1 MKSITAFLV
10 AAVLFVIVGVVSLT
24 AARLQRHMADAQE
37 RVATQQYA
45 GAQQS
50 LDAAEGYLEYAQWL
64 PLVGDDSLQE
74 VRARKAALLYWQGKH
89 EAVLPAQAEPV
100 AAVDES
106 NADLQL
112 VVANAAFRVGLTRAK
127 ERTETVQALS
137 EAANGYAIVL
147 KNDQWQ
153 EDAAHNYEY
162 VVRLRD
168 QLAKGQRPPM
178 PQPEQGAELGESGAP
193 SPATS
198 LKGFEIY
205 IPLEG
210 SERTPEGGEAG
221 KGEVKQRKG

>member
-1 MKSITAFLV
+1 MKTITGFLV
-10 AAVLFVIVGVVSLT
+10 AALLFVIVGMVSLT
-24 AARLQRHMADAQE
+24 ASRMQGHLADAQE
-37 RVATQQYA
+37 RVATLQYA

-50 LDAAEGYLEYAQWL
+50 LDAAEGYLEYAQYL
-64 PLVGDDSLQE
+64 PWVGSESLQE
-74 VRARKAALLYWQGKH
+74 VRARKAALLYWQGKY
-89 EAVLPAQAEPV
+89 EAVLPVQAEPV

-106 NADLQL
+106 NANLQL

-127 ERTETVQALS
+127 ERTELVQALS

-147 KNDQWQ
+147 KNNEWQ

-168 QLAKGQRPPM
+168 QIAKGQKPPM
-178 PQPEQGAELGESGAP
+178 PPPEQGAELGEGGAP
-193 SPATS
+193 TPATT

-210 SERTPEGGEAG
+210 NERTPEGGEAG
-221 KGEVKQRKG
+221 KSEANKRKG